1 MCWWK
6 HVTCKTFSVPIKKE
20 VIKIDKDGNKSV
32 ETISY
37 KIKFIDSMRF
47 MTTSLSKL
55 VDNLTEGFT
64 KLSAKNAIFFL
75 SMKVSAA
82 IQ

>member
-1 MCWWK
+1 
-6 HVTCKTFSVPIKKE
+6 
-20 VIKIDKDGNKSV
+20 
-32 ETISY
+32 
-37 KIKFIDSMRF
+37 MRF

-55 VDNLTEGFT
+55 VDNLTEGFI
-64 KLSAKNAIFFL
+64 KLSAKNAIVFL

>member
-1 MCWWK
+1 MYWWK

>member
-1 MCWWK
+1 MYWWK
-6 HVTCKTFSVPIKKE
+6 HVTCKTFSVPIKRE

-47 MTTSLSKL
+47 MATSLSKL
-55 VDNLTEGFT
+55 ADNLTEGIHKIKCLFSWIWDNLIKS
-64 KLSAKNAIFFL
+64 KL
-75 SMKVSAA
+75 
-82 IQ
+82 

>member
-1 MCWWK
+1 
-6 HVTCKTFSVPIKKE
+6 
-20 VIKIDKDGNKSV
+20 
-32 ETISY
+32 
-37 KIKFIDSMRF
+37 MRF